1 MIYVEIELDGALCSK
16 RCPKAVDSRGL
27 IDYQTI
33 RTYFESMG
41 YTVGTI
47 TVR

>member
-1 MIYVEIELDGALCSK
+1 MIYVEIELDGVLCAK

-27 IDYQTI
+27 IDYQAI
-33 RTYFESMG
+33 RTYFEGMG

-47 TVR
+47 KVR